1 MASNTNAFLII
12 NSKGLERPLIPAH
25 ILNNAT
31 MRTPL
36 NHSIYS
42 NYIFRYN
49 FNITEA
55 FRLTEIYLQPP
66 VIIHYD
72 NRSGG

>member
-1 MASNTNAFLII
+1 MASNTNALLIK
-12 NSKGLERPLIPAH
+12 NPKGLERLIIPAH

-31 MRTPL
+31 MRTPFT
-36 NHSIYS
+36 HSIYS
-42 NYIFRYN
+42 NHIFRYTLN
-49 FNITEA
+49 LTEA

-66 VIIHYD
+66 VITHIN

>member
-1 MASNTNAFLII
+1 MASNTNASLIK
-12 NSKGLERPLIPAH
+12 NSKGPERPIIPAH

-31 MRTPL
+31 IRTPFT
-36 NHSIYS
+36 HSIYS
-42 NYIFRYN
+42 NHIFRYT
-49 FNITEA
+49 FNLTEA

-66 VIIHYD
+66 VIIHND

>member
-1 MASNTNAFLII
+1 MASNINTFLIK
-12 NSKGLERPLIPAH
+12 NGTGHERPIIPAH

-36 NHSIYS
+36 NHFIYS
-42 NYIFRYN
+42 YYTFNYT
-49 FNITEA
+49 FNLTEA

-66 VIIHYD
+66 VSIYND

>member
-1 MASNTNAFLII
+1 MASNTNAFLIN
-12 NSKGLERPLIPAH
+12 NSKGLERPIIPAH

-31 MRTPL
+31 MRTPI
-36 NHSIYS
+36 NHSFNS
-42 NYIFRYN
+42 NHIFRYT
-49 FNITEA
+49 FNLTEA

-66 VIIHYD
+66 VIIHND

>member
-1 MASNTNAFLII
+1 MASNMNALLIKS
-12 NSKGLERPLIPAH
+12 SKGLERPIIPAH

-42 NYIFRYN
+42 NHTFKYT
-49 FNITEA
+49 FNLTEA
-55 FRLTEIYLQPP
+55 FRLTEIHLQPP
-66 VIIHYD
+66 IIIHND

>member
-1 MASNTNAFLII
+1 MASNTNASLI
-12 NSKGLERPLIPAH
+12 KKGTGLERPIIPAH

-31 MRTPL
+31 MRTPFTQ
-36 NHSIYS
+36 SIYS
-42 NYIFRYN
+42 NHIFKYT
-49 FNITEA
+49 FNLTEA

-66 VIIHYD
+66 VIIYNN

>member
-1 MASNTNAFLII
+1 MASNTNASLIK
-12 NSKGLERPLIPAH
+12 NPKGPQRSIIPAH

-31 MRTPL
+31 MRTPFT
-36 NHSIYS
+36 HSIYS
-42 NYIFRYN
+42 NHIFSYT
-49 FNITEA
+49 FNLTEA

-66 VIIHYD
+66 VITHIN

>member
-1 MASNTNAFLII
+1 MASNMNALLIK
-12 NSKGLERPLIPAH
+12 NGKRLERPIIPAH

-31 MRTPL
+31 MRTPF

-42 NYIFRYN
+42 NHIFRYT
-49 FNITEA
+49 FNLTEA

-66 VIIHYD
+66 VIIHND

>member
-1 MASNTNAFLII
+1 MASNTNAFLIK
-12 NSKGLERPLIPAH
+12 NSKGLERLIIPAH

-42 NYIFRYN
+42 NHIFRYT
-49 FNITEA
+49 FNLTEA
-55 FRLTEIYLQPP
+55 FRLTEIDLQPP
-66 VIIHYD
+66 VIIHND

>member
-1 MASNTNAFLII
+1 MASNINTLLIK
-12 NSKGLERPLIPAH
+12 NGTGLERPIIPAH

-42 NYIFRYN
+42 NHTFRYT
-49 FNITEA
+49 FNLTEA
-55 FRLTEIYLQPP
+55 FRLTEIYLQPS

>member
-1 MASNTNAFLII
+1 MASNTNASLIK
-12 NSKGLERPLIPAH
+12 NNKGPERPFIPAH

-31 MRTPL
+31 MRTPFT
-36 NHSIYS
+36 HSIYS
-42 NYIFRYN
+42 THIFKYT
-49 FNITEA
+49 FNLTEA

-66 VIIHYD
+66 VFNHYD

>member
-1 MASNTNAFLII
+1 MAANTNAFLIK
-12 NSKGLERPLIPAH
+12 NSKGLERPIIPAH

-31 MRTPL
+31 MRTPFT
-36 NHSIYS
+36 HSIYS
-42 NYIFRYN
+42 NHIFKYT
-49 FNITEA
+49 FNLTEP

>member
-1 MASNTNAFLII
+1 MASNTNAVLIK
-12 NSKGLERPLIPAH
+12 NSKGLERLIIPAH

-31 MRTPL
+31 MRTAL

-42 NYIFRYN
+42 NHTFQYT
-49 FNITEA
+49 FNLTEA
-55 FRLTEIYLQPP
+55 FCLTEIYSQLPA
-66 VIIHYD
+66 IIYSD

>member
-1 MASNTNAFLII
+1 MASNTKAPLIK
-12 NSKGLERPLIPAH
+12 NRKGLERPIIPAH

-31 MRTPL
+31 MRTTL

-42 NYIFRYN
+42 NYIFKYT
-49 FNITEA
+49 FNLTEA
-55 FRLTEIYLQPP
+55 FRLTEIHLQPS
-66 VIIHYD
+66 VITYND

>member
-1 MASNTNAFLII
+1 MASNTNAFLIK

-36 NHSIYS
+36 NTFIYS
-42 NYIFRYN
+42 NYILTHT
-49 FNITEA
+49 FNLTEA
-55 FRLTEIYLQPP
+55 FRLTEIQLQPP
-66 VIIHYD
+66 VIIY
-72 NRSGG
+72 NNYRSGG

>member
-1 MASNTNAFLII
+1 MASNMNAPLIK
-12 NSKGLERPLIPAH
+12 NRKGLERPIIPAH

-31 MRTPL
+31 IRTPF

-42 NYIFRYN
+42 NHTFQN
-49 FNITEA
+49 TFNLTKA
-55 FRLTEIYLQPP
+55 FRLTEINLQPP
-66 VIIHYD
+66 VSIHND